1 MVAIVTTGHGGFD
14 RLQPRRVPVPR
25 PDEDAVLLRVL
36 AAGVNNTDINTRLGW
51 YAERVT
57 TATAAAAEGASAD
70 GVDPPSDGGWNRPVP
85 FPLIQ
90 GTDCCGRVVAA
101 GGAAG
106 RALVGKRVLV
116 RACMRPAGFENPEMV
131 WMASDFDGAFAQFVS
146 VPAAEVFPVDCAW
159 SDAELATI
167 PCAYGT
173 AETMLHRARVGPGD
187 RVLVTGASGGVGSA
201 TVQLARRRGARV
213 LAFAARA
220 KQAAVADL
228 GAEQILDRGA
238 DPVALLGARA
248 IDVVIDTVAGD
259 GFPALLKT
267 LNPGGRYAAAG
278 AIAGPMVTLDM
289 RDLYLKDLTLY
300 GSTGWDETVFP
311 NLIGYIERGEIR
323 PLLAQTY
330 PMTEIVA
337 AQQAFLK
344 RAHVGNIVLIP
355 PPLGPP
361 LG

>member
-1 MVAIVTTGHGGFD
+1 GRQRHYNKGAGATLAG
-14 RLQPRRVPVPR
+14 PPV
-25 PDEDAVLLRVL
+25 E
-36 AAGVNNTDINTRLGW
+36 
-51 YAERVT
+51 
-57 TATAAAAEGASAD
+57 
-70 GVDPPSDGGWNRPVP
+70 GGWNKPVP

-101 GGAAG
+101 GGAVG
-106 RALVGKRVLV
+106 RALIGKRALV
-116 RACMRPAGFENPEMV
+116 RACMRPAGFQNPETV
-131 WMASDFDGAFAQFVS
+131 WMASDFDGAFAQFVT

-173 AETMLHRARVGPGD
+173 AETLLHRAGVGPDD

-213 LAFAARA
+213 AAVAGQA
-220 KQAAVADL
+220 KQAAVAAL
-228 GAEQILDRGA
+228 GAEKLLDRGA
-238 DPVALLGARA
+238 DPVAILGDRSV
-248 IDVVIDTVAGD
+248 DVVIDTVAGD

-267 LNPGGRYAAAG
+267 LKPRGRYASSG

-300 GSTGWDETVFP
+300 GSTGWDEPVFP

-330 PMTEIVA
+330 PMEEIVA

-344 RAHVGNIVLIP
+344 KVHVGNIVLIP
-355 PPLGPP
+355 PRLG
-361 LG
+361 